1 MIRAT
6 LDTNVWI
13 GGIRWRGNAYQV
25 IRCGESG
32 VYVIVASHVLLY
44 ELMRV
49 LRQVFA
55 FSDDLAYE
63 WYARIH
69 RFAEVINPTIFLNV
83 ITRDPDDNRV
93 FECAVAGQC
102 EHIVSRDQDLLELEQ
117 YDEIRIVNVKE
128 FLEILSAE

>member
-6 LDTNVWI
+6 LDTNVWV

-25 IRCGESG
+25 IRCGERG
-32 VYVIVASHVLLY
+32 IYVIVASHILLY

-49 LRQVFA
+49 LRQTFA

-69 RFAEVINPTIFLNV
+69 RFAEVINPTILLNV
-83 ITRDPDDNRV
+83 IM
-93 FECAVAGQC
+93 
-102 EHIVSRDQDLLELEQ
+102 
-117 YDEIRIVNVKE
+117 
-128 FLEILSAE
+128 